1 MTHRFQIKFVCI
13 ESIHCFDWFD
23 SIAKKGWNKYS
34 TVGVCTLLTR

>member
-34 TVGVCTLLTR
+34 RCMYSAYQVT